1 MMGSKLIGSNTGL
14 SKNGNTTSLHKKIKM
29 TKITYLDNA

>member
-14 SKNGNTTSLHKKIKM
+14 SKNGNTSSHKKIKK